1 MRLPK
6 PVANQHVA
14 MRTALVPLFVVLSCL
29 LMGCTAQRSSD
40 AGGTWQRSELYF
52 GLSRPG
58 ADNVSEAEWRQFVI
72 AEVVPAFPG
81 GFTELIAVGHFR
93 QDGTIQ
99 HEPVRVLVI
108 LNPPEQAVAAG
119 KKLDALGRSYC
130 RRFSQ
135 DAVLRSDSSTNLTF
149 LHGDGP

>member
-1 MRLPK
+1 
-6 PVANQHVA
+6 
-14 MRTALVPLFVVLSCL
+14 MRTTLLPLLLLLSL
-29 LMGCTAQRSSD
+29 LPMGCTSQRGSD
-40 AGGTWQRSELYF
+40 EGGTWQRSELYF
-52 GLSRPG
+52 GLSRRG
-58 ADNVSEAEWRQFVI
+58 ADDVSEAEWRQFVN

-81 GFTELIAVGHFR
+81 GFTELSAIGHFR
-93 QDGTIQ
+93 QDGTSH

-119 KKLDALGRSYC
+119 RKLDELGRSYC

-135 DAVLRSDSSTNLTF
+135 DAVLRADAPTHLTF